1 MPAQAGIQYAVMPR
15 ERIEVTEY
23 WIIRRSLSSGG
34 HSADPLADDD
44 GSWYDARCSSWYRK
58 AQRFAAAAHV
68 DGGKA
73 GRGETAGTAVA
84 LFVGLEL
91 GLARAKLGGAAPVQR
106 PVLEL
111 EGTVLGIYSLGET
124 ENLLGLTGDV
134 RMQAFAG
141 IDAIPAAADHGLAV
155 VGADG
160 GHDLVRRVVAP
171 GKPGRRG
178 RLHRLDHG
186 REEIRRLHDVGR
198 QSAIPEERRQCGL
211 CLRTVD
217 AIDRPGII
225 ACDRQEPLNTGK
237 PGLFVIIFAVLGKI
251 GHQIAVIGFR
261 RVDLGERRG
270 GLPTAA
276 RARRGYDEVVG
287 RDAKRVAAAL
297 RDRR

>member
-44 GSWYDARCSSWYRK
+44 GSWYDARCSSWHRK

-73 GRGETAGTAVA
+73 SRGETAGAAVA

-111 EGTVLGIYSLGET
+111 EGTVLDIDSLGEA

-134 RMQAFAG
+134 GMQAFAG
-141 IDAIPAAADHGLAV
+141 IDAIPTAADHGLAV
-155 VGADG
+155 V

-186 REEIRRLHDVGR
+186 REKIRRLHDVGR
-198 QSAIPEERRQCGL
+198 QAAIPEERRQ
-211 CLRTVD
+211 
-217 AIDRPGII
+217 
-225 ACDRQEPLNTGK
+225 
-237 PGLFVIIFAVLGKI
+237 
-251 GHQIAVIGFR
+251 
-261 RVDLGERRG
+261 RG
-270 GLPTAA
+270 Q
-276 RARRGYDEVVG
+276 
-287 RDAKRVAAAL
+287 
-297 RDRR
+297 

>member
-84 LFVGLEL
+84 LFIGLDL
-91 GLARAKLGGAAPVQR
+91 GLSRAKLGGAAPVQR

-178 RLHRLDHG
+178 RLHRVDHG
-186 REEIRRLHDVGR
+186 REKIRRLHDVGR
-198 QSAIPEERRQCGL
+198 QAAIPEERRQRGL
-211 CLRTVD
+211 RLRTVD
-217 AIDRPGII
+217 AIDRRGIVT
-225 ACDRQEPLNTGK
+225 RHHQQPLNAGE
-237 PGLFVIIFAVLGKI
+237 PCLLVIILAVLGKI
-251 GHQIAVIGFR
+251 GHQIAVVGPR
-261 RVDLGERRG
+261 RVDLGKWRRA
-270 GLPTAA
+270 LP
-276 RARRGYDEVVG
+276 
-287 RDAKRVAAAL
+287 AAAL
-297 RDRR
+297 AGSRDHEIVG

>member
-1 MPAQAGIQYAVMPR
+1 MPR

-84 LFVGLEL
+84 LFV
-91 GLARAKLGGAAPVQR
+91 
-106 PVLEL
+106 VLEL

-124 ENLLGLTGDV
+124 ENLLRLTGDV
-134 RMQAFAG
+134 GMQAFAG

-186 REEIRRLHDVGR
+186 REEIRRLH
-198 QSAIPEERRQCGL
+198 
-211 CLRTVD
+211 
-217 AIDRPGII
+217 
-225 ACDRQEPLNTGK
+225 
-237 PGLFVIIFAVLGKI
+237 
-251 GHQIAVIGFR
+251 H
-261 RVDLGERRG
+261 
-270 GLPTAA
+270 
-276 RARRGYDEVVG
+276 
-287 RDAKRVAAAL
+287 
-297 RDRR
+297 